1 MDVVKPKKEAVLF
14 PIRYKLMVLLL
25 VCIMLPALF
34 FAVVTF
40 NAVDKISDLAAGESS
55 SAVEK
60 EATRRLTSL
69 VNETARSD
77 DLIFAR
83 VSAEA
88 LAMAHY
94 AAYLYQHPD
103 LFPEFLRGGTPLER
117 TPEGHLVNN
126 PDTPVGVFVPRS
138 APMPQELWHEVGL
151 VSHIDPL
158 MTALY
163 GRTPHVMRLWII
175 TASRITRMY
184 PNPGL
189 GHPDSAIGPD
199 YDLTQDIFYTMAHPA
214 QNPDLHPVWT
224 PPYTDPLDGGL
235 MMTAAIP
242 ITTPDGGFLGVAGAD
257 VLVDMVNDVIA
268 GIEKELAGSYAFLAD
283 SQGNLVIATGQAQK
297 KLGIGLQPGL
307 PGHAVQVHLA
317 GSELAAL
324 AADWYE
330 TGLGAE
336 NGVLRSDVAGQETLI
351 AFAPLPA
358 TGWTLFLAQPVNEI
372 MASAAQTTQ
381 TIAGIRNKLIRQGLG
396 GLFVLLAVIILV
408 TAWVAK
414 TITQPVPALIEGTRK
429 IAEGELDYRT
439 KISTRDELGLLAA
452 GFNDMADRLK
462 HLLQAVET
470 HARERQ
476 QAEEARDRAVLEERN
491 RLAREIHDTLAQGLV
506 GIILQTQAAAD
517 AMETSSAKVSEHL
530 NRAEELARDSL
541 AEARRSVWNLRPQP
555 LEGGNLLTAIQ
566 KEMSHIA
573 IYGMQVQLD
582 VEKADLPLLPAEK
595 EQGLLRIAQE
605 ALNNARAH
613 SRASLVIVKL
623 RWDESRFSLLV
634 TDNGRGFNPEQY
646 RARAGF
652 GFGLHSM
659 RERAEAIGAQ
669 LTIDSAPDAGTTI
682 TVTVH
687 YDEKR
692 DHPGTSS

>member
-1 MDVVKPKKEAVLF
+1 MVDDVKSKKEAVPF

-25 VCIMLPALF
+25 VSIMLPALF
-34 FAVVTF
+34 FGVVTF
-40 NAVDKISDLAAGESS
+40 NAVDGISHLAAGESS
-55 SAVEK
+55 AAVEA

-83 VSAEA
+83 VGAEA

-117 TPEGHLVNN
+117 TPEGHLVND

-138 APMPQELWHEVGL
+138 ASMPQELWHEVGL
-151 VSHIDPL
+151 ISHIDPL
-158 MTALY
+158 MAALY

-214 QNPDLHPVWT
+214 QNPELLPVWT

-235 MMTAAIP
+235 MVTAAIP
-242 ITTPDGGFLGVAGAD
+242 VTTPDGGFLGVVGAD
-257 VLVDMVNDVIA
+257 VLVEMVNDDIA
-268 GIEKELAGSYAFLAD
+268 SIEKELAGSYAFLTD
-283 SQGNLVIATGQAQK
+283 SQGNLVIATEQAQQN
-297 KLGIGLQPGL
+297 LGISLQPGQ
-307 PGHAVQVHLA
+307 PGQAVQAHLA
-317 GSELAAL
+317 GSDLAAL
-324 AADWYE
+324 VADPHE
-330 TGLGAE
+330 TGPGAE
-336 NGVLRSDVAGQETLI
+336 NGVLRIDVSGREMLI
-351 AFAPLPA
+351 TYAPLPA
-358 TGWTLFLAQPVNEI
+358 TGWTLFLAQPVSEI
-372 MASAAQTTQ
+372 MVSAAQTTK
-381 TIAGIRNKLIRQGLG
+381 TIASIRNQLIRQGLG
-396 GLFVLLAVIILV
+396 GLLVLLVVIIMV
-408 TAWVAK
+408 TTWAAK
-414 TITQPVPALIEGTRK
+414 TITRPVPALIEGTRK

-439 KISTRDELGLLAA
+439 KISTRDELGLLAD

-462 HLLQAVET
+462 QLLQDVET

-476 QAEEARDRAVLEERN
+476 RAEEARDRAVLEERN

-517 AMETSSAKVSEHL
+517 ALETPSVKVSEHL
-530 NRAEELARDSL
+530 NRAEELARYSL
-541 AEARRSVWNLRPQP
+541 AEARRSVWDLRPQP

-566 KEMSHIA
+566 KEMSRIA
-573 IYGMQVQLD
+573 VYGIEVHLD
-582 VEKADLPLLPAEK
+582 VEKDDVPSLPAEK

-613 SRASLVIVKL
+613 SRASRVVVKL
-623 RWDESRFSLLV
+623 RWDESQFTLLV
-634 TDNGRGFNPEQY
+634 TDNGRGFKPGQST
-646 RARAGF
+646 AQAGF
-652 GFGLHSM
+652 GLGLHSM

-669 LTIDSAPDAGTTI
+669 LTIDSAPDTGTAI
-682 TVTVH
+682 TVTVLL
-687 YDEKR
+687 
-692 DHPGTSS
+692 